1 MEIEIDLNKSWDK
14 NAEDYYDKSKKIK
27 KKIEKAKAVLEQ
39 FKKKIKDIDKK
50 KEKIEKREE
59 EKNKEKRKEEWFEK
73 FRWFYSSE
81 GFLCIGGRDA
91 TTNDILVKKHLEEG
105 DLVCHTEMPGSPF
118 FIIKAQGKQPGKKT
132 KEEAAIATASYARAW
147 KLGVSYAE
155 VYIVKSDQVKKELG
169 LPKGMFMIYGKRE
182 YFSPTLEI
190 GVCLLE
196 NGLIMGGPIQAIE
209 ANSKE
214 YVVIKQGKEKASDT
228 AKQIAKKLNI
238 KGRMD
243 DIIKVLP
250 PGTSQVERFVKLK

>member
-1 MEIEIDLNKSWDK
+1 MEIEIDLKKSIEK

-27 KKIEKAKAVLEQ
+27 GKIERAKAVLEQ
-39 FKKKIKDIDKK
+39 FKKKIKDIEKK

-59 EKNKEKRKEEWFEK
+59 AKQKEKRKEEWFEK

-91 TTNDILVKKHLEEG
+91 TTNDIIIKKHLEEN
-105 DLVCHTEMPGSPF
+105 DLVSHTEMPGSPF
-118 FIIKAQGKQPGKKT
+118 FIIKTQGKTPGKAT

-182 YFSPTLEI
+182 YFKPTLEI
-190 GVCLLE
+190 GVCVLE
-196 NGLIMGGPIQAIE
+196 NGLIMGGPIPAIE
-209 ANSKE
+209 AQSKE
-214 YVVIKQGKEKASDT
+214 YIVVKQGKDKASDV
-228 AKQIAKKLNI
+228 AKQIAKKLGL
-238 KGRMD
+238 KGRLD

-250 PGTSQVERFVKLK
+250 PGTSQIERFVKLK